1 MSLFVSRRDRNS
13 ALRWLV
19 GLAAALALAYLAVR
33 RYAPFLTD
41 AAALRAWIEGF
52 GVWAPLAFVGIQ
64 ALQVV
69 VAPIPGHVTVVLGGY
84 LFGALPGF
92 LYSMVGVTV
101 GSTVAFWL
109 SRRFGRRYVER
120 VISPAVLERFDGFTR
135 GNALLGVFVAFL
147 VPGIPD
153 DVLCFLAGLTEV
165 PLWKLVVVAVIG
177 RLPSFLVAS
186 VVGAELAGDRLVTAL
201 ALSGVVVAVAVVAYR
216 YRDAIARRLVRGTA
230 PSGQ

>member
-1 MSLFVSRRDRNS
+1 MSLFVSSRDRNS

-19 GLAAALALAYLAVR
+19 GLAAALALGYLAVR

-41 AAALRAWIEGF
+41 PVALRAWIEGF
-52 GVWAPLAFVGIQ
+52 GVWAPLVFVGVQ

-120 VISPAVLERFDGFTR
+120 VVSPAVLERFDGFTR
-135 GNALLGVFVAFL
+135 ENALLGVFVGFL

-177 RLPSFLVAS
+177 RLPSFLVVS
-186 VVGAELAGDRLVTAL
+186 VVGAELAGDGLVTAL

-216 YRDAIARRLVRGTA
+216 YRDAIAQRLVQGST
-230 PSGQ
+230 PPEH